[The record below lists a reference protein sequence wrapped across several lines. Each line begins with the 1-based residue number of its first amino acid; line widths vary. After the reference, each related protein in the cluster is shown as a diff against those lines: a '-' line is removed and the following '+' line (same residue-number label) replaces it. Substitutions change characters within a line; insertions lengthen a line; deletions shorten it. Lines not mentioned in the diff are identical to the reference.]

1 MSAPADLTAALRA
14 AVNGR
19 VLTAGDPDYDDARA
33 LFAGGMDR
41 HPASIVRPA
50 GTDDVASV
58 VRIVAEAGLP
68 LAVRGGGHSAVGHGV
83 IDDAIVLDLRAMRT
97 LDIDLDERTAW
108 AETGLTAGEYT
119 NAAAE
124 HGLAT
129 GFGDTGSV
137 GIGGITLGGGIGFL
151 VRKYGMTIDDL
162 LAVELVTAD
171 GQIRLV
177 DAEREPDLFWAIRGG
192 GGNFGVATRLRFRLH
207 EVPTIVGGIL
217 ILPATSASITSF
229 VAEASA
235 ASDELSTIANV
246 MPAPPMPFVPEELH
260 GTPVILAMLTFA
272 GDTEAGERAVA
283 PFRAIANP
291 IADMVRPMT
300 YPEMYMPED
309 EDYHPISS
317 VRSMFVDDIDA
328 SSADTIL
335 EHLDRSSAQMAVAQ
349 LRVLGGAMARVP
361 AEATAFAHRA
371 RGIMV
376 NVATIYPS
384 AEERPVHER
393 WVEDLATAIRRD
405 QTGVYVNFLGDEG
418 EGRVREAYPGA
429 TWDRLAA
436 VKARYDPAN
445 LFRYNQNIPPT
456 P

>member
-1 MSAPADLTAALRA
+1 MDLTTALRA

-19 VLTAGDPDYDDARA
+19 VLTADDPDYDDARA

-41 HPASIVRPA
+41 RPASIVRPT
-50 GTDDVASV
+50 GTDDVVTV
-58 VRIVAEAGLP
+58 VRAVADAGLP

-83 IDDAIVLDLRAMRT
+83 IDDAVVLDLRDMRA
-97 LDIDLDERTAW
+97 LDIDVDGRSAW
-108 AETGLTAGEYT
+108 AQTGLTAGEYT
-119 NAAAE
+119 TAAAE

-162 LAVELVTAD
+162 LEAEIVTAD
-171 GQIRLV
+171 GEVRLV
-177 DAEREPDLFWAIRGG
+177 DDEHDPDLFWAVRGG
-192 GGNFGVATRLRFRLH
+192 GGNFGVATRMRFRLH

-217 ILPATSASITSF
+217 ILPATSSSIDSF
-229 VAEASA
+229 IAEAVA
-235 ASDELSTIANV
+235 APDELSTIANV

-260 GTPVILAMLTFA
+260 GTPVILAMLTYA

-283 PFRAIANP
+283 PFRAIASP

-300 YPEMYMPED
+300 SPEMYMPED
-309 EDYHPISS
+309 GDYHPISS
-317 VRSMFVDDIDA
+317 VRSMFVDDIDG
-328 SSADTIL
+328 STADDIL
-335 EHLDRSSAQMAVAQ
+335 EHLGASTAQMAVAQ

-361 AEATAFAHRA
+361 AEATAFAHRE

-376 NVATIYPS
+376 NVATIYER
-384 AEERPVHER
+384 AEDRPVHER
-393 WVEDLATAIRRD
+393 WVEGLATAVRRGE
-405 QTGVYVNFLGDEG
+405 TGVYVNFLGDEG
-418 EGRVREAYPGA
+418 EARVREAYPGA

-436 VKARYDPAN
+436 IKARYDPTN
-445 LFRYNQNIPPT
+445 LFRYNQNIPPAN
-456 P
+456 